1 MTEHGGLTEQ
11 FEQNRPRLRGVAY
24 RMLGSLSEAE
34 DAVQEAWLRLE
45 RTDASS
51 VGNLAG
57 WLTTVVARV
66 CLDMLRTRKS
76 RREDA
81 FDGGAVD
88 SDVEP
93 ERAAAAD
100 PEQEAVLAE
109 SVGVALLVVLDTL
122 APAERLAFVL
132 HDLFGVPFEEIGP
145 VVGRTT
151 EAARQLAHR
160 ARRRVRGAPPP
171 PESSDADRARQRAI
185 VEAFLRAARDG
196 DVAALLAVLEPDA
209 EIRIEAAAR
218 IDAPPDEVG
227 QDRVVRGAAAWVG
240 RFVQMSRGQRGVQ
253 LAMIDGAVGLIV
265 APGGRLARVM
275 RFTVAG
281 DRVARVEVV
290 ADPARLRALE
300 IAVL

>member
-1 MTEHGGLTEQ
+1 MAEQGWLTEQ

-45 RTDASS
+45 RTDASG
-51 VGNLAG
+51 VDNLAG

-76 RREDA
+76 RREDVLDA
-81 FDGGAVD
+81 RT
-88 SDVEP
+88 VES
-93 ERAAAAD
+93 EAGHDRRTAGD

>member
-1 MTEHGGLTEQ
+1 MAEQSWLTEQ
-11 FEQNRPRLRGVAY
+11 FEANRPRLRGVAY

-45 RTDASS
+45 RSDTAA
-51 VGNLAG
+51 VENLAG
-57 WLTTVVARV
+57 WLTTVVSRV

-76 RREDA
+76 RREEVLDA
-81 FDGGAVD
+81 RGAE
-88 SDVEP
+88 SDVGH
-93 ERAAAAD
+93 AAAAD
-100 PEQEAVLAE
+100 PEEEAVLAE

-160 ARRRVRGAPPP
+160 ARRRVRGAPVV
-171 PESSDADRARQRAI
+171 SDADRARQRA
-185 VEAFLRAARDG
+185 VVDAFLRAARAG
-196 DVAALLAVLEPDA
+196 DIEGLLAVLEPDA

-218 IDAPPDEVG
+218 IDAPADEVG
-227 QDRVVRGAAAWVG
+227 KDRVVRGAAAWVG
-240 RFVQMSRGQRGVQ
+240 RFVAMSRGLRGVQ
-253 LAMIDGAVGLIV
+253 VALIDGAAGLIV
-265 APGGRLARVM
+265 APGGKVARVM
-275 RFTVAG
+275 VFTVA
-281 DRVARVEVV
+281 DDKVARVEVL
-290 ADPARLRALE
+290 ADPARLRDLE